1 MHPLLF
7 VLSFGSWGTL
17 AVPAFG
23 ALLAAAFGS
32 GLVLTS
38 RLAERAGLRREGTLG
53 ACLVASFAGLL
64 AARLGF
70 VLLHAAEVSSFGEAL
85 SLANGGL
92 SGSVG
97 LAAGSGA
104 LVLAA
109 RRRSLDPWL
118 LLDAAAPG
126 AALGVGLTRLGCF
139 LEGCD
144 FGKPLGAR
152 APAFLARLGTF
163 PHGSP
168 AWVHAIVTRELAPS
182 AASALPVHPSELYE
196 AFAALALAL
205 VALVVRGRQARA
217 GATALGVLAGYAA
230 LRVLVDFTRAPS
242 PDVWCARALLLAA
255 LGVTLAWR
263 WPRARPLPP

>member
-23 ALLAAAFGS
+23 ALLVAAFGA

-38 RLAERAGLRREGTLG
+38 RLAERAGFRREEALT
-53 ACLVASFAGLL
+53 ACLVASLAGLL

-70 VLLHAAEVSSFGEAL
+70 VALHAAEVSSFGEAL
-85 SLANGGL
+85 SPANGGL

-97 LAAGSGA
+97 LAAGSATLA
-104 LVLAA
+104 LEA
-109 RRRSLDPWL
+109 RRRGLNPAL

-126 AALGVGLTRLGCF
+126 AALGVALIRLGCF

-144 FGKPLGAR
+144 FGTKLGAR
-152 APAFLARLGTF
+152 APAFLVRLGTF
-163 PHGSP
+163 PQGSP
-168 AWVHAIVTRELAPS
+168 AWVHAIVTHELAPS
-182 AASALPVHPSELYE
+182 AAVALPVHPSELYE
-196 AFAALALAL
+196 AALALALAL

-217 GATALGVLAGYAA
+217 GTTAFCVLVGYAA
-230 LRVLVDFTRAPS
+230 LRVLVDWTRAPS
-242 PDVWCARALLLAA
+242 PDVACARALLLVALAA
-255 LGVTLAWR
+255 TLAWR
-263 WPRARPLPP
+263 WPRVRPLRP